1 MIPRLTTKTVVGQR
15 TYNFS
20 FDYIA
25 RDFIKVE
32 IDGRLLEYDK
42 DYTVNGRTVNLVV
55 APTEVKPLYIYRET
69 ATIPLVEWKA
79 LS

>member
-32 IDGRLLEYDK
+32 VDD
-42 DYTVNGRTVNLVV
+42 DTTTNH
-55 APTEVKPLYIYRET
+55 
-69 ATIPLVEWKA
+69 
-79 LS
+79 